1 MINIHINNSTNLN
14 EYINF
19 THPQKTNPF
28 LWFRDQFIINTSFNQ
43 MKLNADNDFNGDEGH
58 PCLQESSGR
67 HELCM
72 GAL

>member
-1 MINIHINNSTNLN
+1 
-14 EYINF
+14 
-19 THPQKTNPF
+19 
-28 LWFRDQFIINTSFNQ
+28 